1 MATTATINGAE
12 YTFGSI
18 KAGVGRKL
26 KEKYPDTGDFNVA
39 LIAASLNAG
48 GMPEA
53 TPAWVDENV
62 DYFVDGA
69 FNKFLTAAFEAN
81 GFKVE
86 VPQSGEGQPSPVAA
100 AE

>member
-1 MATTATINGAE
+1 MTTTTIKGTE
-12 YTFGSI
+12 YNFGSI
-18 KAGVGRKL
+18 KAGIGRKL

-39 LIAASLNAG
+39 LIAESLKAG

-53 TPAWVDENV
+53 SPQWVDDNV
-62 DYFVDGA
+62 DYFLDGV
-69 FNKFLTAAFEAN
+69 FNQFLIAAFEAN

-86 VPQSGEGQPSPVAA
+86 KPGEAKPPVEA

>member
-1 MATTATINGAE
+1 MATATINGAE

-53 TPAWVDENV
+53 TPQWVDENV
-62 DYFVDGA
+62 DYFLDGV
-69 FNKFLTAAFEAN
+69 FNQFLIAAFEAN

-86 VPQSGEGQPSPVAA
+86 KPKAGEEQPPVAA